1 MEWHTSRAAIPVVSP
16 LFFGTELADY
26 AFVIW
31 PLHHPEGAAV
41 NEPPHGA
48 VFSSLAALFFVE
60 SRMTLRRLSFGR
72 FANGCAKRL
81 AIWNQ
86 LPSRAVIPVVSPLFL
101 ERTSELWS
109 LSLGRFITAWSGCEP
124 TSSGAA
130 LLTALFFC
138 RNQVT
143 VSAFVGPIM

>member
-72 FANGCAKRL
+72 FASGCAKRL
-81 AIWNQ
+81 AIRNHAAFEGCDPCGQ
-86 LPSRAVIPVVSPLFL
+86 PSLCG
-101 ERTSELWS
+101 T
-109 LSLGRFITAWSGCEP
+109 
-124 TSSGAA
+124 
-130 LLTALFFC
+130 
-138 RNQVT
+138 N
-143 VSAFVGPIM
+143 